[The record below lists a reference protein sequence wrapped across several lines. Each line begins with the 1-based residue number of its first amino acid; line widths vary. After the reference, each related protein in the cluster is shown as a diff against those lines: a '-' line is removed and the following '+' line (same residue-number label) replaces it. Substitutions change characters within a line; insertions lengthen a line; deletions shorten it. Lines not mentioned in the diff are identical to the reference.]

1 MAEPLT
7 AEVTLEGIT
16 ASVPAARH
24 FVSTRLRTWQLG
36 AMAETVEL
44 VTSELA
50 TNAVLHAR
58 SPFTVRLAR
67 QPTGAVFLEVLD
79 GSIRAPQQKLFSATA
94 MTGRGLWLV
103 QRLSSAWGVDVV
115 SGGKTVWVRF
125 DEVTDRSGV
134 SVA

>member
-125 DEVTDRSGV
+125 DEDTDRSGV

>member
-79 GSIRAPQQKLFSATA
+79 GSIRAPQQKVFGATA

-125 DEVTDRSGV
+125 DEDTDRSGV